1 MANGTSLSKSRRGY
15 NYQAEEGVFYL
26 YKGTQRVKTPKG
38 TEVWTNTE
46 SLAQLVVDAL
56 KKNPQAYTK
65 PSSILCFQY
74 FFCYTFA
81 DEDASLVRYIKYLK
95 QFAKVDYLIKD
106 HYTLFLQDDSD
117 KETHAQTFSKILSEW
132 LQQLDEQRLIAA
144 WVMFTLCGSILLPY
158 HIMNQVVEAVKAG
171 KDFETC
177 VLNFAQVLAAYNKK
191 EWQIWPC
198 DVTKVVATFT
208 SYCLN

>member
-117 KETHAQTFSKILSEW
+117 KEAHAQAFSKI
-132 LQQLDEQRLIAA
+132 
-144 WVMFTLCGSILLPY
+144 
-158 HIMNQVVEAVKAG
+158 
-171 KDFETC
+171 
-177 VLNFAQVLAAYNKK
+177 
-191 EWQIWPC
+191 
-198 DVTKVVATFT
+198 
-208 SYCLN
+208 